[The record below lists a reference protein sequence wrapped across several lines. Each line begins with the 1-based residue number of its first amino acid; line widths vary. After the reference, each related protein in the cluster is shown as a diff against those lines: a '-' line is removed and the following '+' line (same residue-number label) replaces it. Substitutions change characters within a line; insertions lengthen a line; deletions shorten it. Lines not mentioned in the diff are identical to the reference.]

1 MTLTERLVSLRT
13 HSDIKSSNLLVAD
26 SHHTEVKVGDF
37 GFATVKQ
44 DIGTQT
50 RCGTPSWTAP
60 EIISGDPYT
69 EKADIYRSGTKPQ
82 PLDLYSSF

>member
-1 MTLTERLVSLRT
+1 
-13 HSDIKSSNLLVAD
+13 VAD
-26 SHHTEVKVGDF
+26 RHYTDVKLGDF

-69 EKADIYRSGTKPQ
+69 EKADIYR
-82 PLDLYSSF
+82 